1 MPLQICL
8 PESGAI
14 NAEFSKQSQQVLTRV
29 FKPVRNVDCL
39 RGLHYESRHFKNTVQ
54 EADFLYKNYE
64 IICTTRYEHLTRLA
78 AMDKMH
84 TLELLG
90 VGRYAKP
97 YTVQL
102 DFKDE
107 LAYFLHLLSGCKVEN
122 IRTIENYKQLS
133 RSLLTYDQ
141 AALERFNITALMGI
155 DPALDSFFVV
165 LLGDVSCN
173 RKHAIWTMEDVT
185 NEFVYKFYITLM
197 DCVSETRDYVAV
209 YMCSRSNG
217 QMVYRS
223 KSYSDAILSS
233 NDAFTEPV
241 IVSRRG
247 IGQESMIIHPPC
259 SELYQY
265 AFKEEP
271 DEYARFRFC

>member
-1 MPLQICL
+1 MQICL
-8 PESGAI
+8 PEGKAI

-39 RGLHYESRHFKNTVQ
+39 KRFHCENRHFKNTVQ
-54 EADFLYKNYE
+54 EAEFLHKNYE
-64 IICTTRYEHLTRLA
+64 IICTTRYEHLTRIA

-90 VGRYAKP
+90 VGRYAKQ

-102 DFKDE
+102 DFRDE

-122 IRTIENYKQLS
+122 ITAIENYQQLS

-141 AALERFNITALMGI
+141 AALERFNITALMGL
-155 DPALDSFFVV
+155 DPALDSFFVI

-173 RKHAIWTMEDVT
+173 RKHPIWTMEDVT

-217 QMVYRS
+217 QIVYRS
-223 KSYSDAILSS
+223 KGYSDAVLSS
-233 NDAFTEPV
+233 NVAFTEPV
-241 IVSRRG
+241 SVSQKG
-247 IGQESMIIHPPC
+247 SEQETMVIRPQC
-259 SELYQY
+259 YKLYQY
-265 AFKEEP
+265 AFKEAP
-271 DEYARFRFC
+271 DEYTRFCFR

>member
-39 RGLHYESRHFKNTVQ
+39 KGFHCENRHFKNTAQ
-54 EADFLYKNYE
+54 EAEFLYKNYE
-64 IICTTRYEHLTRLA
+64 IICTARYEHLTKIT

-97 YTVQL
+97 YTVLL

-122 IRTIENYKQLS
+122 IRAIENYQQLS

-141 AALERFNITALMGI
+141 AALERFNITALMGL
-155 DPALDSFFVV
+155 DPALDSFFVI
-165 LLGDVSCN
+165 LLGGVSCN
-173 RKHAIWTMEDVT
+173 RKHSIWTMEDVT
-185 NEFVYKFYITLM
+185 NEFAYKFYITLM

-209 YMCSRSNG
+209 CMCRCSNG
-217 QMVYRS
+217 QIVYRS
-223 KSYSDAILSS
+223 KGYSDAILSS
-233 NDAFTEPV
+233 DTAFTEPV
-241 IVSRRG
+241 NIFRQSSGRE
-247 IGQESMIIHPPC
+247 IMTIHPQC
-259 SELYQY
+259 YELYQY

-271 DEYARFRFC
+271 DEYTRFCFH